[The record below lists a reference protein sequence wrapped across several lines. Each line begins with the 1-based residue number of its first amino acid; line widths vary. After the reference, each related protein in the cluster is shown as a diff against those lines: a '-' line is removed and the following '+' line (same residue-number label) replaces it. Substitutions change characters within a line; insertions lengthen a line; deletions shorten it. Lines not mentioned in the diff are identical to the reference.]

1 MFESLFLIIGLLNNI
16 LLTTVFILRKK
27 SMATLERFGWSYL
40 LLSIPTLYAIILAIQ
55 KQKPIEYLVFLGIF
69 MAFLA
74 LEGVFDHVLKIPFRQ
89 NWRYVVPYLMLYYAA
104 GYGFVVM
111 VWKNSPTWGIV
122 MLALAIVQLAANI
135 LTHRRYF

>member
-27 SMATLERFGWSYL
+27 NMAILERFGWLYL
-40 LLSIPTLYAIILAIQ
+40 LLSIPTLYATILVVQ
-55 KQKPIEYLVFLGIF
+55 EQKPTAYLVFLGIF

-74 LEGVFDHVLKIPFRQ
+74 VEGVFDHVLKIPFRQ
-89 NWRYVVPYLMLYYAA
+89 NWRYLVPYLMLYYAA

-111 VWKNSPTWGIV
+111 VWKDSQTWGIV
-122 MLALAIVQLAANI
+122 MLTLTIVQIVTNI
-135 LTHRRYF
+135 LTHRK

>member
-27 SMATLERFGWSYL
+27 SMATLERFGWLYL
-40 LLSIPTLYAIILAIQ
+40 LLSIPTLYAIILAVQ
-55 KQKPIEYLVFLGIF
+55 KQKPTAYLVFLAIF
-69 MAFLA
+69 MAFLV

-111 VWKNSPTWGIV
+111 VWKNSPTWGII
-122 MLALAIVQLAANI
+122 MLALTIIQLAANI
-135 LTHRRYF
+135 LTHRR

>member
-27 SMATLERFGWSYL
+27 SMATLERFGWLYL
-40 LLSIPTLYAIILAIQ
+40 LLSIPTLYAIILAVQ
-55 KQKPIEYLVFLGIF
+55 KQKPTAYLVFLAIF
-69 MAFLA
+69 MAFLV
-74 LEGVFDHVLKIPFRQ
+74 LEGVFDHGLKIPFRQ

-111 VWKNSPTWGIV
+111 VWKNSPTWGII
-122 MLALAIVQLAANI
+122 MLALTIIQLAANI
-135 LTHRRYF
+135 LTHRR

>member
-27 SMATLERFGWSYL
+27 SMATLERFGWLYL
-40 LLSIPTLYAIILAIQ
+40 LLSIPTLYAIILVVQEQ
-55 KQKPIEYLVFLGIF
+55 KSTAYLIFLGIF

-74 LEGVFDHVLKIPFRQ
+74 VEGVFDHVLKIPFRQ

-111 VWKNSPTWGIV
+111 VWKNSQTWGII
-122 MLALAIVQLAANI
+122 MLTLTIVQIVTNI
-135 LTHRRYF
+135 LTHRK

>member
-27 SMATLERFGWSYL
+27 SMAILERFGWLYL
-40 LLSIPTLYAIILAIQ
+40 LLSIPTLYATILVVQ
-55 KQKPIEYLVFLGIF
+55 EQKPTAYLVFLGIF

-74 LEGVFDHVLKIPFRQ
+74 VEGVFDHVLKIPFRQ
-89 NWRYVVPYLMLYYAA
+89 NWRYLVPYLMLYYAA

-111 VWKNSPTWGIV
+111 VWKDSQTWGIV
-122 MLALAIVQLAANI
+122 MLTLTIVQIVTNI
-135 LTHRRYF
+135 LTHRK